1 MSKWAMIATWRMSYE
16 GVIEA
21 KKLLDRN
28 QSSADAID
36 LAITMVEDYP
46 FYKSVGFGGL
56 PNEDGEVELDAA
68 FMDGDTLSFGAIAGV
83 KSIKNPIKVARRLK
97 DERFNCVLVGA
108 GAERFATLNGFAM
121 KNMLSDRAYL
131 HYQKRLKEMAS
142 GLSAYNGHD
151 TVGMVCLDRNRSMT
165 VGTSTSGLFM
175 KKAGRVGD
183 SPIIGSGFY
192 VDSEYGGAS
201 CTGVGEDLM
210 KGCLSYEAVRMLKEG
225 ISVQDIAQPL
235 IDQFVG
241 KLEKRRGKA
250 GAMSLIVMDKDG
262 NWAVGTNVQFS
273 FVVAKEGEETTIYVA
288 EPLDDRSVKIEVA
301 TPEFLEAYKKRIS
314 SPIEI

>member
-1 MSKWAMIATWRMSYE
+1 MSKWAMIATWRMSFE
-16 GVIEA
+16 GVVEA
-21 KKLLDRN
+21 GKLLDNN
-28 QSSADAID
+28 QCSADAID
-36 LAITMVEDYP
+36 LAISMVEDYP
-46 FYKSVGFGGL
+46 LYKSVGFGGL
-56 PNEDGEVELDAA
+56 PNEDGVVELDAA
-68 FMDGDTLSFGAIAGV
+68 FMDGNTLGFGAIAGV

-97 DERFNCVLVGA
+97 DERFNCVLVGS
-108 GAERFATLNGFAM
+108 GAERFATLNGFQM
-121 KNMLSDRAYL
+121 QNMLSDRAVL
-131 HYQKRLKEMAS
+131 HFQKRRKEMAN

-151 TVGMVCLDRNRSMT
+151 TVGMVCVDRNQTMT

-225 ISVQDIAQPL
+225 IAVHKIAQPL
-235 IDQFVG
+235 INQFVDI
-241 KLEKRRGKA
+241 LEKRRGKA
-250 GAMSLIVMDKDG
+250 GAMSIIVMDKDG

-273 FVVAKEGEETTIYVA
+273 FVVAKEGEDTTIYVA
-288 EPLDDRSVKIEVA
+288 EPLDDQSVKIEVA
-301 TPEFLEAYKKRIS
+301 STEFLESYLKRIS
-314 SPIEI
+314 SPIES